1 MNEILVFAKVK
12 GGRQFIGMFGD
23 LDSLIDEVTE
33 TLAVINRRDLANDAY
48 FLLNGEEYKLFVLQ
62 EVQLMWPTIDKFIK
76 EKKMNQEQLA
86 NLMGVRSSSLSDLKH
101 GRIINPSFELVC
113 KIVDGLGITLD
124 EFRNE
129 LEQTKTKSGEQR

>member
-1 MNEILVFAKVK
+1 
-12 GGRQFIGMFGD
+12 
-23 LDSLIDEVTE
+23 
-33 TLAVINRRDLANDAY
+33 
-48 FLLNGEEYKLFVLQ
+48 
-62 EVQLMWPTIDKFIK
+62 MWPTIDKFLK
-76 EKKMNQEQLA
+76 QKKMNQEQLA

-129 LEQTKTKSGEQR
+129 LDQSKLKVVNSY

>member
-1 MNEILVFAKVK
+1 
-12 GGRQFIGMFGD
+12 
-23 LDSLIDEVTE
+23 
-33 TLAVINRRDLANDAY
+33 
-48 FLLNGEEYKLFVLQ
+48 
-62 EVQLMWPTIDKFIK
+62 MWPTIDKFLK
-76 EKKMNQEQLA
+76 QKKMNQEQLA

-129 LEQTKTKSGEQR
+129 LEQTKTKYESFETKWNSHI